1 MPREDFTWQEM
12 NDPWNEWQTAD
23 LEELQFEQDQMN
35 DDLRNDWI
43 EDRDDWWKSQ
53 DEEMQRIEI
62 QAEMEELR
70 HNGYGE

>member
-53 DEEMQRIEI
+53 DEEMQRIEA
-62 QAEMEELR
+62 QAEAEELR
-70 HNGYGE
+70 HCGYWE